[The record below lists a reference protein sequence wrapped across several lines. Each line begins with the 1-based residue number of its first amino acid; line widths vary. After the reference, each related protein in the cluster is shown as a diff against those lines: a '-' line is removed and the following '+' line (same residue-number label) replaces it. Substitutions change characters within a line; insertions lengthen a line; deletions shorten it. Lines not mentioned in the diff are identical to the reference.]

1 MVQIDFKFCHRTPLK
16 SVKELLCLQISLC
29 LALFLNLSEATINH
43 SLFQERNY
51 LYVVTKVSHVIFNIK
66 RNNTNYELKLK
77 PLFFIIKFQA
87 FCNLFI
93 CKKNNI
99 SKFVRHAQSFRLAI
113 AVLGKVRQ
121 NICPDY
127 EASLKCTQV

>member
-1 MVQIDFKFCHRTPLK
+1 MFADF
-16 SVKELLCLQISLC
+16 SL
-29 LALFLNLSEATINH
+29 FSPFSESFREATINH

-51 LYVVTKVSHVIFNIK
+51 LNVATKLSHVIFNIK

-77 PLFFIIKFQA
+77 HLFFIIKFQA
-87 FCNLFI
+87 FCNLLI

-127 EASLKCTQV
+127 DETSLRCTQV